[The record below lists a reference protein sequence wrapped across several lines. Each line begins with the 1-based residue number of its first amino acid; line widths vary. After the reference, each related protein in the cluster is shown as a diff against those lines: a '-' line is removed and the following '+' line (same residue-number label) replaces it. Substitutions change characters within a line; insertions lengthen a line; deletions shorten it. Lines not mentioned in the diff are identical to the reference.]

1 MTGDFSNGKVTLS
14 VSERIKLKINKNI
27 FNSVLN
33 ELNPQALAMLNL
45 LRDLKSNLLDNKN
58 FRKEFE
64 IILRD
69 SSLTQELRDQL
80 SVLAPE

>member
-1 MTGDFSNGKVTLS
+1 MFWVLS

>member
-64 IILRD
+64 IILRVP
-69 SSLTQELRDQL
+69 L
-80 SVLAPE
+80 